1 MAIRY
6 SKKTNERID
15 KLVRNYNAKIN
26 RLARSGSDIALP
38 RKLSREAVVALKNSV
53 SNRADLNRRLADLS
67 SFTARGGEKLI
78 SVKGTTLPKYQY
90 ETITRYKR
98 LLSRRI
104 NAKIKFYTEERPKNK
119 GVDEYSTYAQMGD
132 KDYLNAVAKKNL
144 LLNKKLED
152 LSGTDIDTYIDLLQR
167 NAKTKSKEL
176 WKENYIDILVDT
188 ADTYGYDKVKTDQL
202 VRRLNKLTP
211 AQLDKLFTSERTIQQ
226 ILYYYKPIKDLGIE
240 VAVKDM
246 QDDALV
252 NFDNLYNNLD
262 EILAEYE

>member
-26 RLARSGSDIALP
+26 RLAKSGSDLALP
-38 RKLSREAVVALKNSV
+38 RKMSREAVVALKNSV

-104 NAKIKFYTEERPKNK
+104 NTKLKFYTEERPKNK
-119 GVDEYSTYAQMGD
+119 GVKEYATYAQIGER
-132 KDYLNAVAKKNL
+132 DYLNTVAKKEL
-144 LLNKKLED
+144 LLDKKIEE
-152 LSGTDIDTYIDLLQR
+152 LSGAEVQEYIDLLQR
-167 NAKTKSKEL
+167 NSRTRSKEI
-176 WKENYIDILVDT
+176 WKENYNS
-188 ADTYGYDKVKTDQL
+188 
-202 VRRLNKLTP
+202 R
-211 AQLDKLFTSERTIQQ
+211 
-226 ILYYYKPIKDLGIE
+226 
-240 VAVKDM
+240 
-246 QDDALV
+246 
-252 NFDNLYNNLD
+252 
-262 EILAEYE
+262 